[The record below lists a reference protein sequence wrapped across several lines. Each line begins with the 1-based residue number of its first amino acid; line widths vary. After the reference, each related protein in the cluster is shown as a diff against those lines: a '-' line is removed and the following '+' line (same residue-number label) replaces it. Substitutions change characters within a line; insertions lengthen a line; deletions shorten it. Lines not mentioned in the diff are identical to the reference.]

1 MNSFLET
8 IKQLGA
14 ARLAI
19 MGGVLVSL
27 LVFFVF
33 VSMHVTTPG
42 MKLLYSE
49 LSTID
54 SSSIAAKLEEL
65 RIPYEISADG
75 TQVMV
80 AGREVG
86 RARMTLAEAGLP
98 NGGNIGYEIFD
109 EKSGFG
115 STNFEQNINQV
126 RALEGELARTVRSL
140 DAIRSARVHLVL
152 PQRELFSR
160 EERKSSASVFINVR
174 PGMILEAPQILAIQS
189 LVSSAVPQLTTSSVS
204 VIDQN
209 GKLLANADG
218 DDQET
223 LISSK
228 AEDMRRSYE
237 KRLTQKIEEMISSI
251 VGYGKVRV
259 NVTADLDFNRIST
272 NEELFDPATQVV
284 RSSQVTEEN
293 NTERDQPND
302 NVSAENN
309 LPGVTD
315 DLFLEPAPSLQS
327 NRIEE
332 VTNFEI
338 SKTIRNS
345 IREVG
350 EVQKLSVAVLVDGT
364 YTTTEEGV
372 RNYAPRTEEELDQIA
387 ALVRSAIGFDTDRGD
402 TLEVV
407 NMQFAEVKTTDDSF
421 FIDSLFGFERS
432 DLVSLAEVVII
443 AVLVILVILLILQ
456 PMVSRLLAVEESQ
469 REDDEE
475 PDLLSAVATNPALTG
490 PDGSTGANASSPDD
504 EEDDDESLIDMN
516 QVQGKVK
523 ASSIKKV
530 EGIVDNYPAETVS
543 VLRGWMSQET

>member
-65 RIPYEISADG
+65 RIPYEISPDG

-160 EERKSSASVFINVR
+160 EERKASASVFINVR

-189 LVSSAVPQLTTSSVS
+189 LVSSAVPQLTASSVS

-218 DDQET
+218 EDSES

-364 YTTTEEGV
+364 YNTTEEGV

-387 ALVRSAIGFDTDRGD
+387 ALVRSAIGFDADRGD

-407 NMQFAEVKTTDDSF
+407 NMQFAEVNTTDDSF

-443 AVLVILVILLILQ
+443 AILVILVILLILQ
-456 PMVSRLLAVEESQ
+456 PMVSRLLAVDESQ
-469 REDDEE
+469 RDEDEE

-490 PDGSTGANASSPDD
+490 PDGSTGANASDPDA
-504 EEDDDESLIDMN
+504 EDDDENMIDMN